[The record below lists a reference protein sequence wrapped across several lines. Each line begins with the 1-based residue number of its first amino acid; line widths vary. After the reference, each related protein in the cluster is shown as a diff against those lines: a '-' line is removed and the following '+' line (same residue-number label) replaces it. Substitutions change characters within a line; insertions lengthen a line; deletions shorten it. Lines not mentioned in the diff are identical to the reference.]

1 MKRLFVN
8 FMTFAVMATALTL
21 TACSSDS
28 NGDGDGNGDGGN
40 NGGTGSSIVVGENIL
55 SGTLT
60 GEQTLEAKEYILNGT
75 VVIENGGR
83 LNIPA
88 GTTIK
93 AREGFSSYLLVAQGG
108 KLYADGTADKPI
120 VFTANSTTP
129 TSGYWGGIIIN
140 GKAPISGS
148 NANKSDTGLTEID
161 NNYKYGGNVDNDN
174 SGSLTYVKICYAG
187 ARSTAD
193 IEHNG
198 LTLNGVGNAT
208 KIENIYILESAD
220 DAVEFFGGT
229 VNVDHCVVVD
239 CTDDS
244 FDWTEGWS
252 GTATNLVAY
261 QTDASCD
268 CLIEADNNGD
278 NFDATPV
285 AHPTLRNLYLVGN
298 GSSENKRGIRLR
310 AGTRANIDGAKVAG
324 KPNPLTIETTQ
335 TDDALA
341 NGTSVLKNV
350 QIAGVLKNDVTGGK
364 YLSANFLAGQGNAE
378 NAQIATTWDDV
389 AGDLSFAWLNDAW
402 VTAVQ

>member
-1 MKRLFVN
+1 MKTN
-8 FMTFAVMATALTL
+8 FMKVSTWAMALCASMAVFTACNDHENGTTPPPAPSVENLGGIVTENMTL
-21 TACSSDS
+21 TANTEYKLTSQLQVKAPAVLTIEEGVKITAADS
-28 NGDGDGNGDGGN
+28 EDP
-40 NGGTGSSIVVGENIL
+40 I
-55 SGTLT
+55 
-60 GEQTLEAKEYILNGT
+60 YILIEQGAKINAVGT
-75 VVIENGGR
+75 VENPIVMTAENKTAGGWGG
-83 LNIPA
+83 LHICGYAPTNA
-88 GTTIK
+88 GS
-93 AREGFSSYLLVAQGG
+93 GFSEIG
-108 KLYADGTADKPI
+108 
-120 VFTANSTTP
+120 
-129 TSGYWGGIIIN
+129 
-140 GKAPISGS
+140 
-148 NANKSDTGLTEID
+148 NAA
-161 NNYKYGGNVDNDN
+161 YGGNDANDN
-174 SGSLTYVKICYAG
+174 SGVLKYIRLEYTGFALDDEHESNGISFYGVGAGTQVSYVQTYVG
-187 ARSTAD
+187 
-193 IEHNG
+193 
-198 LTLNGVGNAT
+198 
-208 KIENIYILESAD
+208 AD
-220 DAVEFFGGT
+220 DGLEFFGGT

-364 YLSANFLAGQGNAE
+364 YLSANFLTGQGNAE
-378 NAQIATTWDDV
+378 NARIATTWDDV

>member
-1 MKRLFVN
+1 MKTN
-8 FMTFAVMATALTL
+8 FMKVSTWAMALCASMAVFTACNDDGNGTTPPPAPSVENLGGIVTENMTL
-21 TACSSDS
+21 TANTEYKLTSQLQVKAPAVLTIEEGVKITAADS
-28 NGDGDGNGDGGN
+28 EDP
-40 NGGTGSSIVVGENIL
+40 I
-55 SGTLT
+55 
-60 GEQTLEAKEYILNGT
+60 YILIEQGAKINAVGT
-75 VVIENGGR
+75 VENPIVMTAENKTAGGWGG
-83 LNIPA
+83 LHICGYAPTNA
-88 GTTIK
+88 GS
-93 AREGFSSYLLVAQGG
+93 GFSEIG
-108 KLYADGTADKPI
+108 
-120 VFTANSTTP
+120 
-129 TSGYWGGIIIN
+129 
-140 GKAPISGS
+140 
-148 NANKSDTGLTEID
+148 NAA
-161 NNYKYGGNVDNDN
+161 YGGNDANDN
-174 SGSLTYVKICYAG
+174 SGVLKYIRLEYTGFALDDEHESNGISFYGVGAGTQVSYVQTYVG
-187 ARSTAD
+187 
-193 IEHNG
+193 
-198 LTLNGVGNAT
+198 
-208 KIENIYILESAD
+208 AD
-220 DAVEFFGGT
+220 DGLEFFGGT

-364 YLSANFLAGQGNAE
+364 YLSANFLTGQGNAE

>member
-1 MKRLFVN
+1 MKTN
-8 FMTFAVMATALTL
+8 FIKVSTWAMALCVSMAVFTVCNDGENGTTPPPAPSVENLGGIVTENMTL
-21 TACSSDS
+21 TANTEYKLTSQLQVKAPAVLTIEEGVKITAADS
-28 NGDGDGNGDGGN
+28 EDP
-40 NGGTGSSIVVGENIL
+40 I
-55 SGTLT
+55 
-60 GEQTLEAKEYILNGT
+60 YILIEQGAKINAVGT
-75 VVIENGGR
+75 VENPIVMTAENKTAGGWGG
-83 LNIPA
+83 LHICGYAPTNA
-88 GTTIK
+88 GS
-93 AREGFSSYLLVAQGG
+93 GFSEIG
-108 KLYADGTADKPI
+108 
-120 VFTANSTTP
+120 
-129 TSGYWGGIIIN
+129 
-140 GKAPISGS
+140 
-148 NANKSDTGLTEID
+148 NAA
-161 NNYKYGGNVDNDN
+161 YGGNDANDN
-174 SGSLTYVKICYAG
+174 SGVLKYIRLGYTGFALDDEHESNGISFYGVGAGTQVSYVQTYVG
-187 ARSTAD
+187 
-193 IEHNG
+193 
-198 LTLNGVGNAT
+198 
-208 KIENIYILESAD
+208 AD
-220 DAVEFFGGT
+220 DGLEFFGGT

-364 YLSANFLAGQGNAE
+364 YLSANFLTGQGNAE

>member
-1 MKRLFVN
+1 MKTN
-8 FMTFAVMATALTL
+8 FMKVSTWAMALCPSMAVFTACNDDENGTTPPPAPSVENLGGIVTENMTL
-21 TACSSDS
+21 TANTEYKLTSQLQVKAPAVLTIEEGVKITAADS
-28 NGDGDGNGDGGN
+28 EDP
-40 NGGTGSSIVVGENIL
+40 I
-55 SGTLT
+55 
-60 GEQTLEAKEYILNGT
+60 YILIEQGAKINAVGT
-75 VVIENGGR
+75 VENPIVMTAENKTAGGWGG
-83 LNIPA
+83 LHICGYAPTNA
-88 GTTIK
+88 GS
-93 AREGFSSYLLVAQGG
+93 GFSEIG
-108 KLYADGTADKPI
+108 
-120 VFTANSTTP
+120 
-129 TSGYWGGIIIN
+129 
-140 GKAPISGS
+140 
-148 NANKSDTGLTEID
+148 NAA
-161 NNYKYGGNVDNDN
+161 YGGNDANDN
-174 SGSLTYVKICYAG
+174 SGVLKYIRLEYTGFALDDEHESNGISFYGVGAGTQVSYVQTYVG
-187 ARSTAD
+187 
-193 IEHNG
+193 
-198 LTLNGVGNAT
+198 
-208 KIENIYILESAD
+208 AD
-220 DAVEFFGGT
+220 DGLEFFGGT

-364 YLSANFLAGQGNAE
+364 YLSANFLTGQGNAE

>member
-1 MKRLFVN
+1 MKTN
-8 FMTFAVMATALTL
+8 FMKVSTWAMALRAAMAVFTACNDDENGTTPPPAPSVENLGGIVTENMTL
-21 TACSSDS
+21 TANTEYKLTSQLQVKAPAVLTIEEGVKITAADS
-28 NGDGDGNGDGGN
+28 EDP
-40 NGGTGSSIVVGENIL
+40 I
-55 SGTLT
+55 
-60 GEQTLEAKEYILNGT
+60 YILIEQGAKINAVGT
-75 VVIENGGR
+75 VENPIVMTAENKTAGGWGG
-83 LNIPA
+83 LHICGYAPTNA
-88 GTTIK
+88 GS
-93 AREGFSSYLLVAQGG
+93 GFSEIG
-108 KLYADGTADKPI
+108 
-120 VFTANSTTP
+120 
-129 TSGYWGGIIIN
+129 
-140 GKAPISGS
+140 
-148 NANKSDTGLTEID
+148 NAA
-161 NNYKYGGNVDNDN
+161 YGGNDANDN
-174 SGSLTYVKICYAG
+174 SGVLKYIRLEYTGFALDDEHESNGISFYGVGAGTQVSYVQTYVG
-187 ARSTAD
+187 
-193 IEHNG
+193 
-198 LTLNGVGNAT
+198 
-208 KIENIYILESAD
+208 AD
-220 DAVEFFGGT
+220 DGLEFFGGT

-364 YLSANFLAGQGNAE
+364 NLSANFLTGQGNAE